1 VLRTQPESKLG
12 NGNAP
17 GGSWDRPCIRH
28 ARGAKTGMAI
38 ENAVVSESKAQPKR
52 KERVRRRR
60 GERTEANSARYFL
73 VKSSGADQMELGD
86 EAATE
91 NDAMVTAFRSG
102 GTFAIVTEWKTN
114 VDLTDGHP
122 VIKKEPVRRERS

>member
-1 VLRTQPESKLG
+1 
-12 NGNAP
+12 
-17 GGSWDRPCIRH
+17 
-28 ARGAKTGMAI
+28 MAI
-38 ENAVVSESKAQPKR
+38 ESATVSESKVQPKR
-52 KERVRRRR
+52 KERSKRRRT
-60 GERTEANSARYFL
+60 ERAEENGARYFL
-73 VKSSGADQMELGD
+73 VKVSGVDQIELGE

-102 GTFAIVTEWKTN
+102 GTFAVVTEWKTN

>member
-1 VLRTQPESKLG
+1 
-12 NGNAP
+12 
-17 GGSWDRPCIRH
+17 
-28 ARGAKTGMAI
+28 MAI

-122 VIKKEPVRRERS
+122 VIKKEPVHRERS

>member
-1 VLRTQPESKLG
+1 MSAES
-12 NGNAP
+12 A
-17 GGSWDRPCIRH
+17 
-28 ARGAKTGMAI
+28 A
-38 ENAVVSESKAQPKR
+38 VSEAKAQPKR
-52 KERVRRRR
+52 KERARRRR
-60 GERTEANSARYFL
+60 VERPEENGARYFL
-73 VKSSGADQMELGD
+73 VKNSGADQMELGD

-102 GTFAIVTEWKTN
+102 GAFAVVTEWKTN